1 MTSWKIPQ
9 PLTLGSGPGR
19 PLSPSPRGCGV
30 RYEGRIGDYAGEEEG
45 SPGGVS
51 GRRLLCNS
59 GSSGIQLECTRGL
72 WVFDGVKPR
81 DQKAALQNYRW
92 FAKHGWMACIFIN
105 DKVIGFASIYW
116 NEDLSKQPPVRCPV
130 GRRSQRHQCPH
141 LIQNRKQREDGPD
154 RYLALRLQ
162 TSPEGNTRHQERAAS
177 GRADFL
183 QAASLVTWLTQKVS
197 LIQGPPGEFLRTG
210 YASSTRI

>member
-1 MTSWKIPQ
+1 MSLDRTHFIASSGKSPFTPLLTKSPRRSSHSTEPVTSWKIPQ

-59 GSSGIQLECTRGL
+59 GSSGIQLECARGL

-81 DQKAALQNYRW
+81 DQKAALQNYRR
-92 FAKHGWMACIFIN
+92 FAKHGSMVCIFIN

-116 NEDLSKQPPVRCPV
+116 NEDLSKQPPVFVVQLEGEASAINVPTRFKIANN
-130 GRRSQRHQCPH
+130 GRWSGSILRS
-141 LIQNRKQREDGPD
+141 
-154 RYLALRLQ
+154 
-162 TSPEGNTRHQERAAS
+162 SPTNQS
-177 GRADFL
+177 
-183 QAASLVTWLTQKVS
+183 
-197 LIQGPPGEFLRTG
+197 
-210 YASSTRI
+210 